1 MNFRVD
7 LPIFTGKNV
16 IEITDKDYI
25 KSVIILNNID
35 ILTLLSLAF
44 HEHKMVSHLFLCLYS
59 LSAVFYS
66 FQYTSPSTFL

>member
-25 KSVIILNNID
+25 KSEIALGSMA
-35 ILTLLSLAF
+35 ILTIVILW
-44 HEHKMVSHLFLCLYS
+44 K
-59 LSAVFYS
+59 
-66 FQYTSPSTFL
+66 

>member
-25 KSVIILNNID
+25 KSVIILNNIEV
-35 ILTLLSLAF
+35 IVPVYVYWYTHEFLALS
-44 HEHKMVSHLFLCLYS
+44 
-59 LSAVFYS
+59 
-66 FQYTSPSTFL
+66 YTPTSGISWF